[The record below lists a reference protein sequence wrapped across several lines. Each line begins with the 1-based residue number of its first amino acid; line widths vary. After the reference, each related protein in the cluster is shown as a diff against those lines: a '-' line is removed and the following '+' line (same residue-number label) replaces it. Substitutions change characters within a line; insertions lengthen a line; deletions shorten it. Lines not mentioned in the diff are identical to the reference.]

1 MSDDTRL
8 QQWVTDELAFEP
20 RVDAGHI
27 GVSVRNGVVTL
38 SGRVNSY
45 AEKFAAEEATR
56 RVKGV
61 TAVAQELEV
70 HLPSD
75 KKTDDAEIA
84 ERLVRMLNWD
94 VLIPDGRITVKV
106 EHGYVTLGGEVEWH
120 YQRAEAEADARKLGG
135 VKAVINDIHVRPVI
149 HPENVKAR
157 IHAALERN
165 AATEANRVS
174 VNVTGTRVTLTGKVN
189 AWTERETIERAAWS
203 VPGVTEV
210 DDEIGLARP

>member
-1 MSDDTRL
+1 MTDDMQL
-8 QQWVTDELAFEP
+8 QQWVSDELAFEP
-20 RVDAGHI
+20 KVDAAHI
-27 GVSVRNGVVTL
+27 GVSVHNGVVTL

-56 RVKGV
+56 RIKGV
-61 TAVAQELEV
+61 IAVAQELEV

-84 ERLVRMLNWD
+84 ERLVRMFHWD
-94 VLIPDGRITVKV
+94 TLVPHDRIKVKV
-106 EHGYVTLGGEVEWH
+106 ERGYVTLSGEVEWH

-135 VKAVINDIHVRPVI
+135 VKAVINDIHVRPAI
-149 HPENVKAR
+149 KSENVAAR
-157 IHAALERN
+157 IRAALERN
-165 AATEANRVS
+165 ASTEADHVS
-174 VNVTGTRVTLTGKVN
+174 VDVTGTKVTLTGKVN

-210 DDEIGLARP
+210 DDRIGLARP

>member
-1 MSDDTRL
+1 MSDDMRL
-8 QQWVTDELAFEP
+8 QQWVSDELAFEP
-20 RVDAGHI
+20 RVDAAHI

-38 SGRVNSY
+38 SGRVNSF

-94 VLIPDGRITVKV
+94 VLIPHGRITVKV
-106 EHGYVTLGGEVEWH
+106 ERGYVTLGGEVEWH
-120 YQRAEAEADARKLGG
+120 YQRTEAEANARKLSG
-135 VKAVINDIHVRPVI
+135 VKAVINDIRVQPVI
-149 HPENVKAR
+149 HPENVKSR

-165 AATEANRVS
+165 AATEADRVS
-174 VNVTGTRVTLTGKVN
+174 VDVTGTRVTLTGKVN

-210 DDEIGLARP
+210 DDRIGLARP

>member
-1 MSDDTRL
+1 MSDDMQL
-8 QQWVTDELAFEP
+8 QQWVSDELAFEP
-20 RVDAGHI
+20 RVDAAHI

-38 SGRVNSY
+38 SGHVSTY
-45 AEKFAAEEATR
+45 PEKFAAEEAAR

-75 KKTDDAEIA
+75 KKTDDDEIA
-84 ERLVRMLNWD
+84 ERLVRMLRWD
-94 VLIPDGRITVKV
+94 VLVPHERITVKV
-106 EHGYVTLGGEVEWH
+106 ERGYVTLGGEVEWH
-120 YQRAEAEADARKLGG
+120 YQSAEAEADARKLTG
-135 VKAVINDIHVRPVI
+135 VKAVINDIHVRPAI
-149 HPENVKAR
+149 RPGNIEAR

-165 AATEANRVS
+165 AANEAARISVGVS
-174 VNVTGTRVTLTGKVN
+174 GSKVTLTGKVN

-210 DDEIGLARP
+210 DDQIGLSRP